1 MEEWRTTGPSSP
13 PVTNAWH
20 REDRFDFEKMRRN
33 RSLGHPQRL
42 ADVATRVLPRIDGCL
57 DKGWTVSVIHFLFVT
72 CADVCPSRWSGPPR
86 TGRLFVVETTLAAYP
101 KFKTVRH
108 PLESEPSM
116 FQTWPD
122 KLPWIGGGARRYYFA
137 KGIGNPV
144 VRGSRD
150 GMEGLR

>member
-1 MEEWRTTGPSSP
+1 MAYHGPAVPGCHECLAQKDRINFEE
-13 PVTNAWH
+13 
-20 REDRFDFEKMRRN
+20 MRRN
-33 RSLGHPQRL
+33 RSLGKPQRL

-57 DKGWTVSVIHFLFVT
+57 DKGWTVSVIRFQFVT
-72 CADVCPSRWSGPPR
+72 CADVRPSRWSRPPR

-108 PLESEPSM
+108 PFESEPSM